1 MPHMTIVKKGE
12 ILPKCRVCHSRVSF
26 APMVAAEPIENDPD
40 FRSSIQG
47 VLVS

>member
-1 MPHMTIVKKGE
+1 MTIVKKGE

-40 FRSSIQG
+40 FRSSMQG